1 MLTEKIQHDAIS
13 RLKKIEGQVRGIQR
27 MVEEKKYCVDI
38 LFQISAVTG
47 ALNKVGQAILKNHI
61 ETCVAEALAYS
72 TEEDKNKKIK
82 ELLEVFYRFMYCK

>member
-27 MVEEKKYCVDI
+27 MVEEKKYCIDI
-38 LFQISAVTG
+38 LFQFSAVTG

-72 TEEDKNKKIK
+72 TEGDKNKKIK
-82 ELLEVFYRFMYCK
+82 ELLEVFDRFMYCK